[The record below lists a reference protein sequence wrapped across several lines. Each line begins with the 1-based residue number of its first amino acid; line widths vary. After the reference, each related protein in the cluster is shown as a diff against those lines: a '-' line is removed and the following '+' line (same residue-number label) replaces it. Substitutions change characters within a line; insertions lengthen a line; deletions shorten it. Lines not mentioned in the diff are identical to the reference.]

1 MAKTEPS
8 PPDTRWPVWLTKE
21 QAAAR
26 LGKPESVVQHLQY
39 RGYLHPVMRNRIR
52 LYALAEVEALA
63 RPGRRPSP
71 WLASPPKQTRA
82 TQAKTV
88 PRRTDGQEAAYV
100 FRLLDEGLSLR
111 AIVTRAHVPPHRVRE
126 LHREWVR
133 SLEHGSPPD
142 PHALGDTAELTEL
155 AAGAQALFERRD

>member
-8 PPDTRWPVWLTKE
+8 PPDTPWPVWLTME

-26 LGKPESVVQHLQY
+26 LGKPRSVIQHLQY
-39 RGYLHPVMRNRIR
+39 RGYLHPVMRHRAR

-71 WLASPPKQTRA
+71 WFASPPKVRA
-82 TQAKTV
+82 TPAKTAA
-88 PRRTDGQEAAYV
+88 RRTDGQEAAYV
-100 FRLLDEGLSLR
+100 FRLLEQGLSLR
-111 AIVTRAHVPPHRVRE
+111 AIVTRAHIPPHRVRE
-126 LHREWVR
+126 LHREWAR

-155 AAGAQALFERRD
+155 CAGAQALFERRD

>member
-1 MAKTEPS
+1 MPKTESS
-8 PPDTRWPVWLTKE
+8 PPDATWPVWLTKE

-26 LGKPESVVQHLQY
+26 LGKPASVVQHLQY

-71 WLASPPKQTRA
+71 WLASPPKTR
-82 TQAKTV
+82 TTPAKIAA
-88 PRRTDGQEAAYV
+88 RRTDGEEAAYV
-100 FRLLDEGLSLR
+100 FRLLDQGLSLR

-126 LHREWVR
+126 LHREWAR

-155 AAGAQALFERRD
+155 AATAQALFESRD

>member
-1 MAKTEPS
+1 
-8 PPDTRWPVWLTKE
+8 
-21 QAAAR
+21 
-26 LGKPESVVQHLQY
+26 VVQHLQY

-71 WLASPPKQTRA
+71 WLASPPKTR
-82 TQAKTV
+82 TTPAKIAA
-88 PRRTDGQEAAYV
+88 RRTDGEEAAYV
-100 FRLLDEGLSLR
+100 FRLLDQGLSLR

-126 LHREWVR
+126 LHREWAR

-155 AAGAQALFERRD
+155 AATAQALFESRD